1 MQKPDVTIT
10 FKQGEEFKQG
20 ETLFYS
26 KKYGTHEKE
35 LRKGMKIQISYGKN
49 DLNPKEIEITEGMIG
64 RSLHDL
70 FYEDFN
76 GNQVSIG
83 NTFTGFDRTGEQNV
97 WVSYTKDNITYE
109 FIVRI
114 NVKGA

>member
-1 MQKPDVTIT
+1 MD
-10 FKQGEEFKQG
+10 
-20 ETLFYS
+20 
-26 KKYGTHEKE
+26 GTHEKE

-49 DLNPKEIEITEGMIG
+49 DLKPKEIEITEGMIG
-64 RSLHDL
+64 RSLYDL

-76 GNQVSIG
+76 GNPVSIG
-83 NTFTGFDRTGEQNV
+83 NTFTGFDHPGYQNV
-97 WVSYTKDNITYE
+97 KLLYVDNNGISYE